1 MTPKT
6 AYYAAMA
13 EDAARQVTG
22 SRERW
27 TSFLTTAG
35 RLYKY
40 PYHEQLMIHAQR
52 PDATACAE
60 YDLWNEKM
68 NRYVKRG
75 SKGIALLDTRGDRPR
90 LRYVFDVSDTG
101 TRRNSRPVTLWKVQ
115 DEHIQPIQD
124 ALEKAYGVPAV
135 GHSLETQIENIAR
148 QLATE
153 YWNDNAKQISDI
165 VANSYL
171 EGYDE
176 YNIGASFRNAAT
188 ISIAYTLYS
197 RCVDNPDDYFEHE
210 DFLDIFDFNTRQTAN
225 ALGTAVSEMS
235 SQVFR
240 EIEVTIRNYER
251 SKQAERS
258 QNNDER
264 NDLQTERGLL
274 HPEPGTDRN
283 RSEAAGQV
291 WQNEE
296 SVPGAE
302 QQDSV
307 QRPDPDREVVP
318 SSEGD
323 RRDSDPQ
330 SGAADEPASAEQSG
344 TGQRDSADGVG
355 SAHEQPESTGG
366 GNRDDGAYQQLSLN
380 LFLSEAEQIS
390 FIDEAESRKPS
401 AFSISQEQI
410 DHFLV
415 LGSNTDNHRM
425 MVALEYA
432 KGKTTEEIAQRLKE
446 IYRGSNGLRLDGTD
460 ITAWFDDQCIHL
472 AKGKTA
478 RFAPSKQI
486 VSWQEAA
493 ERIGQLLENGE
504 YATNVELVEAPG
516 YERQKLAESLWYL
529 YRDFADGVRDT
540 GLLGSMQFIRSNGFP
555 SETAELAEK
564 LADPEFRANLQNEYR
579 MFMEIRK
586 EHPEILRFN
595 YHKLDNIEK
604 RLNELDLPLREFHTD
619 RMVPPLVG
627 QFITDD
633 ELNQALASRGS
644 GFAGGKGR
652 IWNYWQEGHSSQEKA
667 EFLKKEHGTG
677 GHSHALSS
685 ANASGEDH
693 DAKGMRF
700 RKAGCEEVKFSWSQV
715 ASRIDSLIA
724 NDRYLTEQEK
734 AERDAILEA
743 KAEPEIEVEEETP
756 RYTAELTSDAFE
768 SPFIIYDNKRDT
780 YYEAPDGFYRT
791 FDSESEA
798 KEFANQL
805 NELEERPALDRAKEL
820 IDQFCKA
827 EYDSPADFSNLS
839 QVGIGHT
846 TVTDDEIPIQCYANL
861 VDFRIER
868 YLGETLIESRQSNS
882 LEELI
887 AHELENLDFSD
898 LIYVTDEEVERYYE
912 AESAWDYKVGDTV
925 YLDDTAFL
933 VEEIRDSEVQLR
945 DPTLLYPIFRA
956 ENRSRFE
963 EMLSRD
969 ERNDVLRKN
978 TADEKEAVPEEILDN
993 IRPATVQDYTAE
1005 YRLLDRLRTDCE
1017 YFLGYGQRY
1026 EGHLWAGNV
1035 RDQIAKMRELYATV
1049 PEKPEWLTE
1058 ELIDSYADRMA
1069 PPYQVVSYHHFENGF
1084 DDKLDYQ
1091 TLAEAEKAAQGYVDG
1106 TMEDDGFKYDGAA
1119 VYDQQERKYVRIYG
1133 DYPDEKAHAQVNGVE
1148 LVEPE
1153 VPENFIDHFY
1163 VVDDLEVRGALSLKE
1178 YSTFED
1184 ALRAYHELPN
1194 TQMKALGAMNTAR
1207 PFPGSLDF
1215 VQCKDGQD
1223 TIVEDYKKVAGW
1235 EHPEVQEVISKIETA
1250 IQTKAVPEVPASNYH
1265 ITDDHI
1271 GEGGPKQ
1278 KFARNIE
1285 AIETLF
1291 QLERENRNATP
1302 EEQEVLASYVGWGGL
1317 ADAFDPDKGNWSQ
1330 AYTTLKNLLSEDEYA
1345 AARASTLNAHYTSPT
1360 VIRAIYDAVAQMGF
1374 ETGNIL
1380 EPSMGIG
1387 NFFGMLPPEMQ
1398 SSQLYGVELDSI
1410 TGRIAQKLYPNA
1422 EIKVAGFETTDRRDF
1437 YDLAVGNVPFG
1448 NYKVAD
1454 KPYDKL
1460 GFSIH
1465 NYFFAKSLD
1474 QVRPGGVVAFVTS
1487 RYTMDS
1493 KNSDARR
1500 YLAQRAELL
1509 GAIRLPNDAF
1519 KKNAGTEVVS
1529 DIIFL
1534 QKRDHP
1540 IDIVPEWV
1548 NLNRTEDGFTMN
1560 SYFVDHPEMIMGELT
1575 TESTQYGKDELTVVP
1590 REGADLGELL
1600 KEAVS
1605 NIQGSYQAV
1614 ELPEADSLGIRQET
1628 IPARPDV
1635 KNFSYAVVDGEV
1647 YFRENSVMRHVDLND
1662 KAKERVT
1669 GMVELRRIVGELIEY
1684 QLEDFPDDMISGKQA
1699 ELNDAYDAF
1708 TAKNGL
1714 INNRANGQ
1722 AFSDDSSYYLLCS
1735 LENVDEDGN
1744 LKSKAD
1750 MFTKR
1755 TIKPERR
1762 VTSVDTPSE
1771 ALAISIGERG
1781 KVDLPYMANLLGTP
1795 DEYDAIKSELRG
1807 VIFKDP
1813 MAPDDETV
1821 GWQTADEYLSGDVR
1835 SKLRIAQMAVNRD
1848 SSFDVN
1854 VQALEKAQPKDL
1866 DASEIDVRLGATWID
1881 PDYIQQFMQET
1892 FDTPYYLRR
1901 SIEVKFSE
1909 MTAEW
1914 RINGKSSPSYNDVAA
1929 YTTYGTDRANA
1940 YRILEETL
1948 NLKDIRIYDTIEDPD
1963 GKQKRVLNK
1972 KETTLAQQKQQ
1983 AIKDAFQDWIW
1994 KDPRRREALV
2004 TKYNELFNS
2013 TRPREYDGSHIRF
2026 GGMNPDIKLR
2036 EHQLN
2041 AIAHVLYGGNT
2052 LLAHEVGA
2060 GKTFEMAAS
2069 AMESKRLGLAQ
2080 KSMFVVPNHLTMQWA
2095 NEFLHLYP
2103 SAKLL
2108 VATKKDFE
2116 TANRKKFCARIAT
2129 GDYDAVIIGH
2139 SQFEKIPL
2147 SAERQERQL
2156 REQIDE
2162 VEDAIR
2168 ELKWQRGENF
2178 SIKQMEKTRKSL
2190 QARLDKL
2197 TAADRKDDVVT
2208 FEQLGV
2214 DRLFVDESHAFKN
2227 LFLYTKMRNVAG
2239 LSTSEAQ
2246 KSSDMFMKCR
2256 YMDEL
2261 TGGRGVIFATGT
2273 PVSNSMTELYTVMR
2287 YLQYGTLQKKNLTH
2301 FDCWASTF
2309 GETSTAIE
2317 LAPEGTGYRARTRF
2331 AKFFNLPEL
2340 MNMFKEVAD
2349 IKTSDQLNLPVPE
2362 AKFETMVVQPSEH
2375 QKAMVAELS
2384 ERAAAVHSGAVD
2396 PSVDNMLKI
2405 TSDGR
2410 KLGLDQRLMN
2420 PLLPDDPDSKL
2431 NACVNNV
2438 LKIWQDGQAD
2448 KLTQLVF
2455 CDLSTP
2461 KNDGTFNVYDDI
2473 KSKLLAA
2480 GVPAEEVA
2488 FIHDADTEAKKKEL
2502 FAKVRTGQVRVLLGS
2517 TQKMGAGTNVQD
2529 KLVAVHHLDVGWRP
2543 SDMTQRNGRIIR
2555 QGNQNKE
2562 VQVFQYVT
2570 EGTFDAYLYQTL
2582 ENKQKFISQI
2592 MTSKSPVRS
2601 CDDVDEQALS
2611 YAEIKALCAGNPL
2624 IKEKMDLD
2632 IDVARLKVL
2641 KADHQSQQY
2650 RLEDKLLKYFPAQI
2664 EKQTGYIHGYEADI
2678 KAIEANPQIHEGF
2691 CGMEILGKHYAEK
2704 ADAGEIILA
2713 ACKEMKGTDPIPLG
2727 SYRGFQME
2735 LSFDSFR
2742 HEFDIVLKGSM
2753 SHRVALG
2760 TDARGNLTRLD
2771 NALAGVPEKLE
2782 NAKEQLTNLYN
2793 QQEAAKVE
2801 LGKPFPQEA
2810 ELAMK
2815 SQRLAELDAAL
2826 NMEDTVESRSERSSA
2841 ERPSVLADL
2850 KAKSEHIPPAKRSDD
2865 REEVL

>member
-124 ALEKAYGVPAV
+124 ALEKAYGVPVV
-135 GHSLETQIENIAR
+135 GHSLETQIDEVAR

-153 YWNDNAKQISDI
+153 YWNDNARQISDI

-274 HPEPGTDRN
+274 HPEPGTDRD

-291 WQNEE
+291 WQDAE

-318 SSEGD
+318 PSEGD

-330 SGAADEPASAEQSG
+330 SGAADEPVSAEQSG

-355 SAHEQPESTGG
+355 SAHEQPESTGR

-380 LFLSEAEQIS
+380 LFLSESEQIS

-446 IYRGSNGLRLDGTD
+446 IYRGSNGLRLDGTA

-604 RLNELDLPLREFHTD
+604 RLNELDLPLREYHTD

-677 GHSHALSS
+677 GHSHALSG
-685 ANASGEDH
+685 ANGSGEDH

-791 FDSESEA
+791 FDFESEA

-827 EYDSPADFSNLS
+827 EYDSPADFSDLS

-933 VEEIRDSEVQLR
+933 VEEVRDSEVQLR

-978 TADEKEAVPEEILDN
+978 TADEKEAVAEENQGEISPEIAQEPD
-993 IRPATVQDYTAE
+993 PH
-1005 YRLLDRLRTDCE
+1005 
-1017 YFLGYGQRY
+1017 RY
-1026 EGHLWAGNV
+1026 LVA
-1035 RDQIAKMRELYATV
+1035 A
-1049 PEKPEWLTE
+1049 
-1058 ELIDSYADRMA
+1058 
-1069 PPYQVVSYHHFENGF
+1069 YHHFENGF
-1084 DDKLDYQ
+1084 DDKLDYP

-1106 TMEDDGFKYDGAA
+1106 TMEYDGFKYDGAA
-1119 VYDQQERKYVRIYG
+1119 VYDQQEHKYLRIYG
-1133 DYPDEKAHAQVNGVE
+1133 DYPDEKAHAQAKTFAETEQEQMQFTTETVATYPSEETNLPYDVVIQKLRVE
-1148 LVEPE
+1148 
-1153 VPENFIDHFY
+1153 PENFIDHFY
-1163 VVDDLEVRGALSLKE
+1163 VADDLEVRGALSLKE
-1178 YSTFED
+1178 YSTIED

-1215 VQCKDGQD
+1215 IQCKDGQD
-1223 TIVEDYKKVAGW
+1223 TIIEDYKKVAGW
-1235 EHPEVQEVISKIETA
+1235 EHPEIQEVIRKLETA

-1291 QLERENRNATP
+1291 QLERDNRNATP

-1317 ADAFDPDKGNWSQ
+1317 ADAFAPDKGSWSQ
-1330 AYTTLKNLLSEDEYA
+1330 EYSTLKNLLSEDEYA

-1684 QLEDFPDDMISGKQA
+1684 QLEDFPDEQISGKQA

-1795 DEYDAIKSELRG
+1795 DEYDEIKSELRG

-1848 SSFDVN
+1848 SSFAVN

-2362 AKFETMVVQPSEH
+2362 AKFETVVVQPSEH

-2384 ERAAAVHSGAVD
+2384 ERAAAVHGGAID

-2664 EKQTGYIHGYEADI
+2664 EQQTGYIHGYEADI
-2678 KAIEANPQIHEGF
+2678 KTIEANPQIHEGF

-2826 NMEDTVESRSERSSA
+2826 NMEDTVESRSERNGA

-2850 KAKSEHIPPAKRSDD
+2850 KSKSEHIPPAKRSDD

>member
-135 GHSLETQIENIAR
+135 GHSLETQIDEVAR

-153 YWNDNAKQISDI
+153 YWNDNARQISDI

-274 HPEPGTDRN
+274 HPEPGTDRD

-318 SSEGD
+318 PSEGD

-432 KGKTTEEIAQRLKE
+432 RGKSTEEIAQRLKE

-478 RFAPSKQI
+478 RFAPSKQV

-604 RLNELDLPLREFHTD
+604 RLNELDLPLREYHTD
-619 RMVPPLVG
+619 RMVPPLVR

-633 ELNQALASRGS
+633 EINQALASRGS

-677 GHSHALSS
+677 GHSHALSG
-685 ANASGEDH
+685 ANGSGEDH

-700 RKAGCEEVKFSWSQV
+700 RKAGCEEVKFSWSQI

-743 KAEPEIEVEEETP
+743 KAEPEIEETSLAEEVEQFEAEQDAYREKIVSGLTQEQKTIVDAWEVAGFPFRPDKNHPTRLIFGEMDSYPMVYNSWESAYDAINSAELKDTPGLRDKVQSVLHGDTGAKHEQIVKMDAPDRFSIRLHPNEGGITGIWDAALDRFYEEGNQVLRFAEQDNAVDYLANIERTRGMEPSEPTFTTP
-756 RYTAELTSDAFE
+756 TGKVYHIGDGVSSLETEHKETTIVIERVDEDYVWYTLPSVPEQEAVKINRESFERYLDTGYFSIVDQEQPVKEMVVFPENNVRYTAELTSDAFE

-805 NELEERPALDRAKEL
+805 NELEERPALDRAKEM

-827 EYDSPADFSNLS
+827 EYDSPADFSDLS
-839 QVGIGHT
+839 QVGIGYT

-933 VEEIRDSEVQLR
+933 VEEVRDSEVQLR

-978 TADEKEAVPEEILDN
+978 TADEKEAVAEEILDN

-1035 RDQIAKMRELYATV
+1035 RDQIAKMRELYEAV

-1058 ELIDSYADRMA
+1058 EMIDSYADRMA
-1069 PPYQVVSYHHFENGF
+1069 PPYQVVAYHHFENGF

-1148 LVEPE
+1148 LVELE

-1163 VVDDLEVRGALSLKE
+1163 VADDLEVRGALSLKE

-1215 VQCKDGQD
+1215 IQCKDGRD
-1223 TIVEDYKKVAGW
+1223 TIIEDYKKVAGW

-1317 ADAFDPDKGNWSQ
+1317 ADAFDHDKGNWSQ
-1330 AYTTLKNLLSEDEYA
+1330 EYTTLKNLLSEDEYA

-1762 VTSVDTPSE
+1762 VTNVDTPSE

-1848 SSFDVN
+1848 SSFAVN

-2197 TAADRKDDVVT
+2197 TATDRKDDVVT

-2261 TGGRGVIFATGT
+2261 TGGRGVIFATG
-2273 PVSNSMTELYTVMR
+2273 
-2287 YLQYGTLQKKNLTH
+2287 
-2301 FDCWASTF
+2301 A
-2309 GETSTAIE
+2309 
-2317 LAPEGTGYRARTRF
+2317 
-2331 AKFFNLPEL
+2331 
-2340 MNMFKEVAD
+2340 
-2349 IKTSDQLNLPVPE
+2349 
-2362 AKFETMVVQPSEH
+2362 
-2375 QKAMVAELS
+2375 
-2384 ERAAAVHSGAVD
+2384 
-2396 PSVDNMLKI
+2396 
-2405 TSDGR
+2405 
-2410 KLGLDQRLMN
+2410 
-2420 PLLPDDPDSKL
+2420 
-2431 NACVNNV
+2431 
-2438 LKIWQDGQAD
+2438 
-2448 KLTQLVF
+2448 
-2455 CDLSTP
+2455 
-2461 KNDGTFNVYDDI
+2461 
-2473 KSKLLAA
+2473 
-2480 GVPAEEVA
+2480 
-2488 FIHDADTEAKKKEL
+2488 
-2502 FAKVRTGQVRVLLGS
+2502 
-2517 TQKMGAGTNVQD
+2517 
-2529 KLVAVHHLDVGWRP
+2529 
-2543 SDMTQRNGRIIR
+2543 
-2555 QGNQNKE
+2555 
-2562 VQVFQYVT
+2562 
-2570 EGTFDAYLYQTL
+2570 
-2582 ENKQKFISQI
+2582 
-2592 MTSKSPVRS
+2592 
-2601 CDDVDEQALS
+2601 
-2611 YAEIKALCAGNPL
+2611 
-2624 IKEKMDLD
+2624 
-2632 IDVARLKVL
+2632 
-2641 KADHQSQQY
+2641 
-2650 RLEDKLLKYFPAQI
+2650 
-2664 EKQTGYIHGYEADI
+2664 
-2678 KAIEANPQIHEGF
+2678 
-2691 CGMEILGKHYAEK
+2691 
-2704 ADAGEIILA
+2704 
-2713 ACKEMKGTDPIPLG
+2713 
-2727 SYRGFQME
+2727 
-2735 LSFDSFR
+2735 
-2742 HEFDIVLKGSM
+2742 
-2753 SHRVALG
+2753 
-2760 TDARGNLTRLD
+2760 
-2771 NALAGVPEKLE
+2771 
-2782 NAKEQLTNLYN
+2782 
-2793 QQEAAKVE
+2793 
-2801 LGKPFPQEA
+2801 
-2810 ELAMK
+2810 
-2815 SQRLAELDAAL
+2815 
-2826 NMEDTVESRSERSSA
+2826 
-2841 ERPSVLADL
+2841 
-2850 KAKSEHIPPAKRSDD
+2850 
-2865 REEVL
+2865 